1 MFLCKFIFVYV
12 IVKKIL
18 FYTQVET
25 NRYIVSENDD
35 CFLIVSIDESIK
47 QILETVEI
55 RVVRLILL

>member
-1 MFLCKFIFVYV
+1 MFVCKFIFVYV

-25 NRYIVSENDD
+25 NRYIVSENDN
-35 CFLIVSIDESIK
+35 CFLIVSVDESIK

>member
-1 MFLCKFIFVYV
+1 MFLCKFIFVFV

-35 CFLIVSIDESIK
+35 CFLIVSVDESIK

>member
-1 MFLCKFIFVYV
+1 MFVCKFIFVYV

-35 CFLIVSIDESIK
+35 CFLIVSVDESIK

>member
-1 MFLCKFIFVYV
+1 MFLCKFIFVFV

-25 NRYIVSENDD
+25 NRYIVSENDN
-35 CFLIVSIDESIK
+35 CFLIVSVDESIK

>member
-1 MFLCKFIFVYV
+1 MFVCKFIFVFV

-25 NRYIVSENDD
+25 NRYIVSENDN
-35 CFLIVSIDESIK
+35 CFLIVSVDESIK

-55 RVVRLILL
+55 RVVRLTLL

>member
-1 MFLCKFIFVYV
+1 MFVCKFIFVFV

-35 CFLIVSIDESIK
+35 CFLIVSVDESIK